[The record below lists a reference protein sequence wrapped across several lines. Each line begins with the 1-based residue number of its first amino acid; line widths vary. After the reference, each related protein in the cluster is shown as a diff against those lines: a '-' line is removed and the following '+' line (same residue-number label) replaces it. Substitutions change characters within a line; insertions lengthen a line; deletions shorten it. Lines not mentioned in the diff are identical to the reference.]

1 MHQKPG
7 PSASCWKNTGSSRR
21 RSANI
26 SWGTRSTK
34 LSWSARSTSSRRR
47 SAAMPMVL
55 PRLEVVEVL
64 LELPLGHVGPVALE
78 LEALD
83 GDEGVDELAPHR
95 VRDDVVGLQGVE
107 RVVQGRGQRRAGA
120 VLGRGVG
127 VAGERLAGVEP
138 APHPV

>member
-26 SWGTRSTK
+26 SCGTRSTK

-47 SAAMPMVL
+47 SGSAAMPMVP

-83 GDEGVDELAPHR
+83 RDEGPHELAAHR
-95 VRDDVVGLQGVE
+95 VRDDLVGLQGVE
-107 RVVQGRGQRRAGA
+107 RVVQRDGQR
-120 VLGRGVG
+120 
-127 VAGERLAGVEP
+127 
-138 APHPV
+138 